1 MIASPV
7 KRLSHAT
14 RGIVAPILVLAVF
27 LIVYTIMQPK
37 FLSSLLITQ
46 FFNGSAVI
54 ALAAVGE
61 AIVIIAGGFDLSV
74 GSALSVIN
82 VLLAVHMGQS
92 GGSQILWIVLAL
104 VVGGGIGLVNGV
116 LIAILRIPSI
126 VATLATSFF
135 WGGVALFIL
144 NEPGGSV
151 SMTFTDWFTG
161 THADVPNALLLL
173 IVAAVVWLAVK
184 RTRLGISIYA
194 IGGDREAAV
203 ANGVRVRSSLLGAY
217 TLAGLFY
224 GMAGL
229 FLTAET
235 ASGDPN
241 AGAPLMLTI
250 FVAVV
255 LGGVSFGGGRGD
267 ASASI
272 LGALTL
278 TSIFDVLYAMGVSS
292 FYTSIF
298 TGAVLILALIVNV
311 WGGQWI
317 TRLRGFIRIV
327 RSRAQGN
334 DVTLGGSTQEVGV
347 R

>member
-1 MIASPV
+1 
-7 KRLSHAT
+7 
-14 RGIVAPILVLAVF
+14 
-27 LIVYTIMQPK
+27 MQPK

-173 IVAAVVWLAVK
+173 IVAAVVWLAV
-184 RTRLGISIYA
+184 
-194 IGGDREAAV
+194 
-203 ANGVRVRSSLLGAY
+203 
-217 TLAGLFY
+217 
-224 GMAGL
+224 
-229 FLTAET
+229 
-235 ASGDPN
+235 
-241 AGAPLMLTI
+241 
-250 FVAVV
+250 
-255 LGGVSFGGGRGD
+255 
-267 ASASI
+267 
-272 LGALTL
+272 
-278 TSIFDVLYAMGVSS
+278 
-292 FYTSIF
+292 
-298 TGAVLILALIVNV
+298 
-311 WGGQWI
+311 
-317 TRLRGFIRIV
+317 
-327 RSRAQGN
+327 
-334 DVTLGGSTQEVGV
+334 
-347 R
+347 

>member
-116 LIAILRIPSI
+116 LIAARVKSFETVLDSI
-126 VATLATSFF
+126 
-135 WGGVALFIL
+135 
-144 NEPGGSV
+144 
-151 SMTFTDWFTG
+151 
-161 THADVPNALLLL
+161 
-173 IVAAVVWLAVK
+173 
-184 RTRLGISIYA
+184 
-194 IGGDREAAV
+194 
-203 ANGVRVRSSLLGAY
+203 
-217 TLAGLFY
+217 
-224 GMAGL
+224 
-229 FLTAET
+229 
-235 ASGDPN
+235 
-241 AGAPLMLTI
+241 
-250 FVAVV
+250 
-255 LGGVSFGGGRGD
+255 
-267 ASASI
+267 
-272 LGALTL
+272 
-278 TSIFDVLYAMGVSS
+278 
-292 FYTSIF
+292 
-298 TGAVLILALIVNV
+298 
-311 WGGQWI
+311 Q
-317 TRLRGFIRIV
+317 
-327 RSRAQGN
+327 
-334 DVTLGGSTQEVGV
+334 
-347 R
+347 